1 MSGRASLK
9 GSVALPKVHTITTSV
24 PKVTSQQNPQ
34 LSYDSHQRVSHCFT
48 GNNDK
53 VTLNIITIRLNI
65 TRRIAIRSILLSAS
79 DLLSNNLSLSG
90 ETQSSTTFYLQTA
103 FKAVCHMKPLL
114 CILYS
119 TLRQMWRAS
128 GMAGCQHLHTG
139 YIFTQQF
146 YKQTKHW
153 VLNLTHCTTTH
164 H

>member
-103 FKAVCHMKPLL
+103 FKAVLSHETVAVYFIQHFKADVESQWNGRLPTFTHR
-114 CILYS
+114 IHIYS
-119 TLRQMWRAS
+119 T
-128 GMAGCQHLHTG
+128 
-139 YIFTQQF
+139 
-146 YKQTKHW
+146 
-153 VLNLTHCTTTH
+153 VL
-164 H
+164 